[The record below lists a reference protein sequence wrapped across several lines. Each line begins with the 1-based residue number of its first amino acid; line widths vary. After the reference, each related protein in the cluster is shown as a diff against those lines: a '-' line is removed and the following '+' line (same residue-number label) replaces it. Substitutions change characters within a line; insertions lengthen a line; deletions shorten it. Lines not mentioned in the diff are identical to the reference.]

1 MILSHRVARDMRLI
15 VNERAVRTLGDA
27 DFCDLYPSACR
38 AHDATREH
46 ITTDER
52 DEQHRIIGYSTHS
65 VHDSSV
71 LWICAMQYMHAHS
84 GVDYCSRYNTRE
96 INYNIA
102 LL

>member
-84 GVDYCSRYNTRE
+84 
-96 INYNIA
+96 
-102 LL
+102 